1 MGLFGWNKK
10 KKEEDKKPSFG
21 NVGSGRSTERAPDFS
36 TVRTGGTSS
45 AAPAPAAGKAPSG
58 GRRHTVVSG
67 DSLSKIAK
75 QHYGDANKW
84 RRIYD
89 ANRQTIGDNPDLIKP
104 GQDLVIPE
112 EGA

>member
-1 MGLFGWNKK
+1 MGLFGWKK
-10 KKEEDKKPSFG
+10 KKEDDKPSFD
-21 NVGSGRSTERAPDFS
+21 NVGSGRSTERKPDFS
-36 TVRTGGTSS
+36 NVRSGGSS
-45 AAPAPAAGKAPSG
+45 TAAPAAAAAPAPLAQ
-58 GRRHTVVSG
+58 RRHTVVSG

-75 QHYGDANKW
+75 HHYGDAGKW

-112 EGA
+112 ENS

>member
-1 MGLFGWNKK
+1 MGLFGWKK
-10 KKEEDKKPSFG
+10 KKDDDKPSFG
-21 NVGSGRSTERAPDFS
+21 NVASGRSTERAPDFS
-36 TVRTGGTSS
+36 SVRSGGGST
-45 AAPAPAAGKAPSG
+45 AAPAPAAKAPAAA
-58 GRRHTVVSG
+58 RRHTVVSG

-75 QHYGDANKW
+75 HHYGDANKW
-84 RRIYD
+84 RRIYE

>member
-1 MGLFGWNKK
+1 MGLFGWNKN
-10 KKEEDKKPSFG
+10 KKEEEEKPSFG
-21 NVGSGRSTERAPDFS
+21 NVASGRSTERAPDFS
-36 TVRTGGTSS
+36 SVRTGGSSS
-45 AAPAPAAGKAPSG
+45 AAPAPAAQAPAAT
-58 GRRHTVVSG
+58 RRHTVVSG